1 MGESDRMIG
10 VIAICLMAL
19 IFMGVLCYMSG
30 IISSTYIWT
39 KWFADGDREKQLEI
53 IEEFKKREQ

>member
-1 MGESDRMIG
+1 MIG

-39 KWFADGDREKQLEI
+39 EWFADGDKEKQLEI